1 MSSKE
6 TGGANLMTNLNLL
19 SKKIPICF
27 QVLNILQI
35 YLIMQKIIQIG
46 DEFIIGE
53 FYYLFLI

>member
-46 DEFIIGE
+46 HEFIIVE
-53 FYYLFLI
+53 FYYLY